1 MERSP
6 RVRRGGEGVD
16 VREEAKRAV
25 DILSGLILSNGR
37 MLGAEQ
43 HNPRADVDA
52 SEEFMMDRTR
62 IIKELR
68 DIRERLENLITGHT

>member
-1 MERSP
+1 MS
-6 RVRRGGEGVD
+6 
-16 VREEAKRAV
+16 EEAKRAV
-25 DILSGLILSNGR
+25 DILSGLILSNAR